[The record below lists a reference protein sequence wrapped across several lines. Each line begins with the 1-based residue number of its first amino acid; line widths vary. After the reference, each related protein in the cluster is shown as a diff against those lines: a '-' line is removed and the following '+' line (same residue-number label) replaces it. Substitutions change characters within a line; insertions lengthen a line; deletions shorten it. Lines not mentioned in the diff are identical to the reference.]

1 MPKKF
6 TKQGLEKL
14 KKELDYLKNVKQKEI
29 TQQLKKAAGFGDFSE
44 NAAYDQAKEAKAFL
58 RGRILEL
65 EKTLVNAQVI
75 EKSTDND
82 KIGIG
87 SVVTVSYDNSQQT
100 IQLVSQEEADP
111 LNGKISLNSPLG
123 EGLQGKKIGQEAVIS
138 PTGQK
143 IVYKIIKIA

>member
-75 EKSTDND
+75 EKLTNND